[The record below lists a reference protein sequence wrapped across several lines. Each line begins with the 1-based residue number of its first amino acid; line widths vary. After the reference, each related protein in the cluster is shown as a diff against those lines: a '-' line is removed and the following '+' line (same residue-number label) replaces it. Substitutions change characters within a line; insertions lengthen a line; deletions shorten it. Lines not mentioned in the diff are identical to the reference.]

1 MAKGMSLHI
10 GVNRVDPNQYNGF
23 KDSLDGC
30 DNDAAAM
37 ADIARQRGFDVA
49 TPLLLESAAT
59 AQNVI
64 DGIKAAAATL
74 NTGDIFMLTFAGHG
88 SQIPTF
94 EQPPHEDNDQT
105 WALYDRFLVD
115 NELYALWTTFKAGVR
130 IVVVSDACHN
140 GTVIS
145 LVSPFMFDGGGAK
158 TMDSSKKVRA
168 IPLDI
173 AKEIYESHR
182 GMYDA
187 IQKAAAAARNQPVY
201 ASVLLLSACGDDEL
215 AQDDLPD
222 GLFTASI
229 KQVWNGGEFPSDYD
243 HFYEAVYKEVNA
255 ANQNQR
261 PGWFSIMP
269 IAAFFQSKVFSIS

>member
-10 GVNRVDPNQYNGF
+10 GVNEVDPNQYNGF

-30 DNDAAAM
+30 DNDAVVM
-37 ADIARQRGFDVA
+37 AGIARLRGFDVA
-49 TPLLLESAAT
+49 APLCESAAK
-59 AQNVI
+59 AQTVI
-64 DGIKAAAATL
+64 DGIKAAAAAL

-94 EQPPHEDNDQT
+94 EQPPHEANDQT

-130 IVVVSDACHN
+130 IVVVSDSCHS

-145 LVSPFMFDGGGAK
+145 LPSAFVRDGGCA
-158 TMDSSKKVRA
+158 TTSSSSRKARL

-173 AKEIYESHR
+173 AKEVYESHQD
-182 GMYDA
+182 MYDA
-187 IQKAAAAARNQPVY
+187 IEKAAAAVRDQPVS

-215 AQDDLPD
+215 AQDDSPD
-222 GLFTASI
+222 GLFTACI
-229 KQVWNGGEFPSDYD
+229 NQVWNGGKFPSDYD

-255 ANQNQR
+255 ANQNQH
-261 PGWFSIMP
+261 PGWFAIMP
-269 IAAFFQSKVFSIS
+269 SAAFFQSKVFSIS